1 MKYDI
6 CVFGGCALDQF
17 YYKDENGEIPKN
29 PTLVSPGGKGANQAV
44 AASRAG
50 CKVTMVTRLGKDDI
64 GQRILEN
71 LVYNNIS
78 TNNVEV
84 VEGLSNDYAKIV
96 IDEKSKDNDIERFA
110 GAIDS
115 FTKEMIERY
124 KKVFLQSKMVV
135 AQLKVPKEVTVELI
149 NFCYSN
155 NLPLVLTPCR
165 PQRLALSEEGNKELI
180 DKITYMTANK
190 KECETIFG
198 TDNINECLEK
208 YPNKLIVT
216 LGADGVAYHN
226 GKEVITIPAIKTDN
240 IEDTTGAGDTFC
252 GNFAAALLKGYS
264 LHESIIR
271 AQYASSMK
279 IQVKGAQ
286 DGMPYEEELEKYIM
300 NHYLDDNDYTSE
312 FDLAYSAIE
321 EATTA
326 IAKKNLLKIN
336 VQVKEDSTFVTESD
350 LLVEK
355 MLIDAIRERYP
366 EDNFVTEEFNNENTI
381 KNRTWVIDPIDGTAH
396 YMKGSIF
403 WGIQLAFVDK
413 GETQFSIIHLPKLS
427 ETYYAIKDKGV
438 YLNHKKINLKKN
450 VPFNESIIEF
460 CGSCHKKTEEKQE
473 LFDKLLKTTPRPA
486 NFMHINSCCFAFA
499 NLLSSRADTLIISTV
514 KPWDILPGVFMVQE
528 AGVKAISV
536 SGITVYSNTKDIES
550 FLKD

>member
-17 YYKDENGEIPKN
+17 YYKDKNGETPKT

-50 CKVTMVTRLGKDDI
+50 ARVTMVTRLGKDDI

-84 VEGLSNDYAKIV
+84 VEGLSNDYAKII

-155 NLPLVLTPCR
+155 NVPLVLTPCR
-165 PQRLALSEEGNKELI
+165 PQRLAISEEGNKELI
-180 DKITYMTANK
+180 DKITYITANK
-190 KECETIFG
+190 KECEIIFG
-198 TDNINECLEK
+198 TDNIDECLEK

-226 GKEVITIPAIKTDN
+226 GKEVITIPAIQTDN

-252 GNFAAALLKGYS
+252 GNFATALLKGYS

-312 FDLAYSAIE
+312 FDLAYTSIE
-321 EATTA
+321 EATAA
-326 IAKKNLLKIN
+326 IAKKNLFKIN
-336 VQVKEDSTFVTESD
+336 IQVKEDSTFVTESD

-413 GETQFSIIHLPKLS
+413 GETQFSIIHLPKLN
-427 ETYYAIKDKGV
+427 ETYYAVKAKGV
-438 YLNHKKINLKKN
+438 YLNHKKINLKID
-450 VPFNESIIEF
+450 VPFNESIIEI

-473 LFDKLLKTTPRPA
+473 IFDKLLKATPRPA

-499 NLLSSRADTLIISTV
+499 NLLSGRTNTLVISTV
-514 KPWDILPGVFMVQE
+514 KPWDVLPGSFMVQE
-528 AGVKAISV
+528 AGLKTFIA
-536 SGITVYSNTKDIES
+536 SGVTVYSNTKDIEEYI
-550 FLKD
+550 KE

>member
-155 NLPLVLTPCR
+155 NVPLVLTPCR
-165 PQRLALSEEGNKELI
+165 PQRLAISEEGNKELI
-180 DKITYMTANK
+180 DKITYITANK
-190 KECETIFG
+190 KECEIIFG
-198 TDNINECLEK
+198 TDNIDECLEK

-226 GKEVITIPAIKTDN
+226 GKEVITIPAIQTDN

-252 GNFAAALLKGYS
+252 GNFATALLKGYS

-312 FDLAYSAIE
+312 FDLAYTSIE
-321 EATTA
+321 EATAA
-326 IAKKNLLKIN
+326 IAKKNLFKIN
-336 VQVKEDSTFVTESD
+336 IQVKEDSTFVTESD

-413 GETQFSIIHLPKLS
+413 GETQFSIIHLPKLN
-427 ETYYAIKDKGV
+427 ETYYAVKAKGV
-438 YLNHKKINLKKN
+438 YLNHKKINLKID
-450 VPFNESIIEF
+450 VPFNESIIEI

-473 LFDKLLKTTPRPA
+473 IFDKLLKATPKPA

-499 NLLSSRADTLIISTV
+499 NLLSGRTNTLVISTV
-514 KPWDILPGVFMVQE
+514 KPWDVLPGSFMVQE
-528 AGVKAISV
+528 AGLKTFIA
-536 SGITVYSNTKDIES
+536 SGVTVYSNTKDIEEYI
-550 FLKD
+550 KE

>member
-165 PQRLALSEEGNKELI
+165 PQRLALSEEGNRELI
-180 DKITYMTANK
+180 DKITYITANK
-190 KECETIFG
+190 KECEIIFG
-198 TDNINECLEK
+198 TDDINECLEK

-366 EDNFVTEEFNNENTI
+366 DDNFVTEEFNNENTI

-460 CGSCHKKTEEKQE
+460 CGSCHKKAEEKQE